1 MMTHSE
7 SLFEMAKTL
16 LVGGVNSPVRSFRS
30 VGGTPRFIARAQG
43 AYLWDADGA
52 RYVDYVGSWGPA
64 ILGHAHPA
72 VAEAVKKAAE
82 NGLSFGAPCEAEIAL
97 ARSVQ
102 SAMPHIEKIRFVN
115 SGTEA
120 TMSALR
126 LARAATGRKK
136 LIKFNGGYHGHG
148 DSFLVKAGS
157 GAMTLGIPD
166 SAGVL
171 PELAAHTLTAEYN
184 DLTSVDALLLAHGR
198 DVAAIIVEPVAGN
211 MGCIPPQA
219 GFLAGLRERAT
230 QSGALLIFDEVMT
243 GFRVGRG
250 GAAIR
255 YGIAPDLSCLGK
267 IIGGGLPVG
276 AYGGRAALMDLVAPL
291 GPVYQAGTLS
301 GNPLAMAAGI
311 ATLEALNQPDVYDR
325 LEKSGAALEAGLCEI
340 GKRLKIPLVVQ
351 RVGSMFTVFFSAHPI
366 FGASDL
372 PRADAARFAKVFHA
386 LLEAGVY
393 FPPSPYEAAFLSLAH
408 ETRDLTFTLDAFE
421 KALSAP

>member
-1 MMTHSE
+1 MRALYTAATGMAAQELNVQVISNNIANLRTTGYKKQE
-7 SLFEMAKTL
+7 AEFEDL
-16 LVGGVNSPVRSFRS
+16 LYQNVRLAAPSGVGGVGP
-30 VGGTPRFIARAQG
+30 GGVQG
-43 AYLWDADGA
+43 LEG
-52 RYVDYVGSWGPA
+52 
-64 ILGHAHPA
+64 
-72 VAEAVKKAAE
+72 
-82 NGLSFGAPCEAEIAL
+82 
-97 ARSVQ
+97 
-102 SAMPHIEKIRFVN
+102 IR
-115 SGTEA
+115 
-120 TMSALR
+120 
-126 LARAATGRKK
+126 
-136 LIKFNGGYHGHG
+136 
-148 DSFLVKAGS
+148 
-157 GAMTLGIPD
+157 P
-166 SAGVL
+166 
-171 PELAAHTLTAEYN
+171 
-184 DLTSVDALLLAHGR
+184 DLT
-198 DVAAIIVEPVAGN
+198 
-211 MGCIPPQA
+211 M
-219 GFLAGLRERAT
+219 
-230 QSGALLIFDEVMT
+230 
-243 GFRVGRG
+243 
-250 GAAIR
+250 
-255 YGIAPDLSCLGK
+255 LGK